1 MLAWGPGGCSVSSAG
16 RLFGSS
22 TWVGVAVSGRG
33 VQAAVLVHWVLFCG
47 IKSDSSCI
55 CSSMNAGL
63 CQNAGFFFFFFRTS
77 SFTAG
82 MFLEGAGIIRSQ
94 ILFAP
99 KVGGGGDTSK
109 VQCVT
114 GITIPDVAPNIKI
127 TLKFRVAL
135 L

>member
-1 MLAWGPGGCSVSSAG
+1 
-16 RLFGSS
+16 
-22 TWVGVAVSGRG
+22 
-33 VQAAVLVHWVLFCG
+33 
-47 IKSDSSCI
+47 
-55 CSSMNAGL
+55 
-63 CQNAGFFFFFFRTS
+63 
-77 SFTAG
+77 

-99 KVGGGGDTSK
+99 KWGEAEDTSK